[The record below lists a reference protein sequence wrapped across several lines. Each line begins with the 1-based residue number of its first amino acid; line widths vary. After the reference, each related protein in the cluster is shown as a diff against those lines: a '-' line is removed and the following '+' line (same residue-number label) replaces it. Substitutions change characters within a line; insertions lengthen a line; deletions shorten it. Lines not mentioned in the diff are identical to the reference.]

1 MAAHDHKPSRVQFA
15 FQPGGPYP
23 NHCGYCHGPED
34 SFVADGILAE
44 DMTVQDFLALVD
56 RGCQRSGKFV
66 YLPCNKI
73 TCCPQ
78 YVMRL
83 DTSTYR
89 ISKQQKR
96 AVRRFK
102 EYLKTGYV
110 SGMPDL
116 DNPVTKS
123 ADKEGAE
130 LEKGEETDGTS
141 FDKPLE
147 PPIIP
152 ESSQPKKKVKQG
164 SGPNPDLPTCRKAK
178 VIRQERK
185 AKKIQQTNQSPGQ
198 GKPDGN
204 NTVKMTS
211 PSPIA
216 METQSLPQKQATD
229 MSSEIALSQQDD
241 WKHKFTVKL
250 VNVNP
255 KSIEYQTTFKQSYE
269 VFCKFQM
276 TIHKEPEDKCQEDQ
290 FVQFCV
296 DSPLIPEPS
305 NIPGIEYGSYHQ
317 QYWIDD
323 TLIMV
328 GVLDFLPQG
337 VLCNYLYYDPY
348 YRFLAPGVF
357 SALYEIGQTQG
368 YSKSDSLMRYYYMGY
383 YVHDCPKMNY
393 KRFYDSSYL
402 LCPITLEYVPL
413 ELCRMKLDKHKY
425 CQLSDTVKTET
436 VSSKKS
442 QDTPNEEVEDNG
454 EVIDED
460 LLGSVLVFN
469 HVDNQTMSYREFVA
483 IRGNHFDNLVEKYVD
498 TVGMELACR
507 MVLYGLV
514 RYFM

>member
-1 MAAHDHKPSRVQFA
+1 MAAKPSRVQFA

-34 SFVADGILAE
+34 SFVTDGILAE
-44 DMTVQDFLALVD
+44 DMTVHDFLALVD

-78 YVMRL
+78 YVMRS

-96 AVRRFK
+96 VVRRFK
-102 EYLKTGYV
+102 EYLKTGYLN
-110 SGMPDL
+110 GMPE
-116 DNPVTKS
+116 
-123 ADKEGAE
+123 DKEGAAL
-130 LEKGEETDGTS
+130 LEKEEEIDSTS

-164 SGPNPDLPTCRKAK
+164 SGPNPDLPACRKAK
-178 VIRQERK
+178 VIRQEKK
-185 AKKIQQTNQSPGQ
+185 AEKIQQNNESLGKD
-198 GKPDGN
+198 KPDRN

-216 METQSLPQKQATD
+216 METQSLPQKHVTD
-229 MSSEIALSQQDD
+229 MSLEIALSQQED

-250 VNVNP
+250 VQVNP
-255 KSIEYQTTFKQSYE
+255 KSIEYKTTLKQSYE
-269 VFCKFQM
+269 VFRKFQM
-276 TIHKEPEDKCQEDQ
+276 IIHKEPEDKCQEDQ

-357 SALYEIGQTQG
+357 SALYEIAQTQA

-413 ELCRMKLDKHKY
+413 ELCRIKLDKNKY
-425 CQLSDTVKTET
+425 CQLSDTVKTENA
-436 VSSKKS
+436 SSETS
-442 QDTPNEEVEDNG
+442 QNTPKDEVGEND
-454 EVIDED
+454 EVINED
-460 LLGSVLVFN
+460 LLGNVMVFN
-469 HVDNQTMSYREFVA
+469 HVHNQTMSYREFVA